1 MKSKTILTLAAQALL
16 LTGCAM
22 TGHKSDAGVQP
33 SFNFPVTNNDTP
45 YSQCLTDLGR
55 ISAINLPTFSVGEVA
70 DKTGQIDYDN
80 NGHAL
85 TQGVSEMVISAL
97 AKTKKAYLVERLDLR
112 IPLAEVKLSEQGK
125 LSRKIEDYGKIP
137 ASDFIVVGAL
147 TELNYNIVSGGSQL
161 FVKGIGGGAR
171 MVVIN
176 VALDLRVV
184 DSKTFR
190 VRYVSSL
197 QKQIY
202 GYEVEAN
209 VFRFFGN
216 TLIEFDAGM
225 IRNDPVQLGVR
236 SVVEMA
242 VYQIMTDFIGLPQEK
257 SCGLVVTDDM
267 ANYLEQ
273 LKPADKPANMPVEQS
288 TDMRAV
294 APVEKTQVKT
304 STKGERNDDFN
315 S

>member
-1 MKSKTILTLAAQALL
+1 MKTRACLTLAMQALL
-16 LTGCAM
+16 LSGCASM
-22 TGHKSDAGVQP
+22 AGPKSEAGIRP

-45 YSQCLTDLGR
+45 YSVCLKDLAP
-55 ISAINLPTFSVGEVA
+55 INAVNLPTFAVGEVA
-70 DKTGQIDYDN
+70 DKTGQFNNDTN
-80 NGHAL
+80 GNGHAL

-97 AKTKKAYLVERLDLR
+97 AKTKKAYQVERLDLR
-112 IPLAEVKLSEQGK
+112 IPLAEVKLAEQGR
-125 LSRKIEDYGKIP
+125 LSRDIKEYGKLP

-161 FVKGIGGGAR
+161 FVKGMGGGAR

-184 DSKTFR
+184 DSKSFK

-216 TLIEFDAGM
+216 TLVELDGGM
-225 IRNDPVQLGVR
+225 IRNDPLQLGVR

-242 VYQIMTDFIGLPQEK
+242 VYQIMTDFIGLPAEK
-257 SCGLVVTDDM
+257 SCGLVETDDM
-267 ANYLEQ
+267 ENYLKQ
-273 LKPADKPANMPVEQS
+273 LEPADKTAEIPEAKPEI
-288 TDMRAV
+288 
-294 APVEKTQVKT
+294 
-304 STKGERNDDFN
+304 KGEKNENYN

>member
-1 MKSKTILTLAAQALL
+1 MSAIKNKMFLVLAMQALL
-16 LTGCAM
+16 LSGCA
-22 TGHKSDAGVQP
+22 GAVGPASEAGIKP

-45 YSQCLTDLGR
+45 YTTCLKRLAP
-55 ISAINLPTFSVGEVA
+55 IKAVNLPTFAVGEVA
-70 DKTGQIDYDN
+70 DKTGQFN
-80 NGHAL
+80 NDTNGTGHAL

-97 AKTKKAYLVERLDLR
+97 AKTKKAYQVERLDLR
-112 IPLAEVKLSEQGK
+112 IPLAEVKLAEQNR
-125 LSRKIEDYGKIP
+125 LTRNIADYGKLP
-137 ASDFIVVGAL
+137 ASDFILVGAL
-147 TELNYNIVSGGSQL
+147 TELNYNIISGGSQL

-184 DSKTFR
+184 DSKSFK

-216 TLIEFDAGM
+216 TLIEFDGGM
-225 IRNDPVQLGVR
+225 IRNDPLQLGVR

-242 VYQIMTDFIGLPQEK
+242 VYQIMTDFIGLPASK
-257 SCGLVVTDDM
+257 SCRLVETDDM
-267 ANYLEQ
+267 TNRLEQ
-273 LKPADKPANMPVEQS
+273 LKPA
-288 TDMRAV
+288 
-294 APVEKTQVKT
+294 EKTTDKSKT
-304 STKGERNDDFN
+304 KPKTKPENKGEKNDTK